1 MLKKYKDVYK
11 EAHNKADQ
19 IKKYFS
25 FQIYGKKRIIL

>member
-19 IKKYFS
+19 IKNISRFKYT
-25 FQIYGKKRIIL
+25 GKNG

>member
-19 IKKYFS
+19 IKIFLVS
-25 FQIYGKKRIIL
+25 NIREKRIIL